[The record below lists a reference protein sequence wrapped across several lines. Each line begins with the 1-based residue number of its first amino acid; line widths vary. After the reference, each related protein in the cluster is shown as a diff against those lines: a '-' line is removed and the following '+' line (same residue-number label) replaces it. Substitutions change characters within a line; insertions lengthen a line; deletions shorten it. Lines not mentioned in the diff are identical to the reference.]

1 MWYQPLAGKYST
13 VESPFDSD
21 RLRVPAFR
29 NVIRR
34 KARSSPDAVGR
45 ATATAARVLF
55 TTLYTIP
62 WMLVVVSYVP
72 AEHDVDLAAVAQ
84 LSAGAGDGEAA
95 ERGAAEVEVRAA
107 PRADAAGALVRDD
120 DRDGAARADAAVEAP
135 DLVAGAAA
143 LAGLEQHGAHRAHAR
158 LHRHHV
164 HQRPVPARAAC
175 RGVRFV
181 HTATHFH

>member
-1 MWYQPLAGKYST
+1 M
-13 VESPFDSD
+13 
-21 RLRVPAFR
+21 R
-29 NVIRR
+29 NSV
-34 KARSSPDAVGR
+34 VGR
-45 ATATAARVLF
+45 WSP
-55 TTLYTIP
+55 Y
-62 WMLVVVSYVP
+62 YVP

-164 HQRPVPARAAC
+164 HQRPVPARAAW
-175 RGVRFV
+175 GTFIN
-181 HTATHFH
+181 TAIEITDQRAAATIIVSFTQVYRKLLSYKIKGGNKTSMEYMHVVTACFQIH